1 MSVMEK
7 NMNKNETLK
16 KLEEMEERYKNEIPP
31 CDLENDNYTVIK
43 LRNKDA
49 TTLKELLNKVIS
61 QIKD

>member
-1 MSVMEK
+1 
-7 NMNKNETLK
+7 MNKNETLK

>member
-1 MSVMEK
+1 
-7 NMNKNETLK
+7 MNKNEILK

>member
-1 MSVMEK
+1 
-7 NMNKNETLK
+7 MNKNETLK

-49 TTLKELLNKVIS
+49 ATLKELLNKVIS